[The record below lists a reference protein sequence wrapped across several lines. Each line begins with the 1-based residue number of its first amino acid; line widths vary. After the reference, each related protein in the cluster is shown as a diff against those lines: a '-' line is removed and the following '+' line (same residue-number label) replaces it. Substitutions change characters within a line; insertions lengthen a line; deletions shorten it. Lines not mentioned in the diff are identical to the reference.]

1 MSSPTILGAA
11 LAAVLALTACST
23 LGESESE
30 SGPASGSAGAAAGG
44 TVVLVTHES
53 FAVDRKLLTEFE
65 REAGLNVD
73 VRQLGDAGALVNQL
87 VLTKDSPLGDAV
99 FGIDNTFASR
109 ALNEGV
115 LAPYD
120 TPALPEGAEDLR
132 VASSDR
138 LTPVDYGD
146 VCVNADLQWFADRDL
161 AVPENLADLADPAYA
176 DLLVVTDPTTSS
188 PGLAFLLATVAAY
201 GESGWLDY
209 WAALRDNGV
218 RIAGSWS
225 DAYYVDFSGS
235 DGNGPR
241 PLVLSYASSP
251 PSEVR
256 GDRATTS
263 ALLDTCFRQ
272 VEYAGVIAGAAN
284 PEGAEQVVDFLLSP
298 QFQKDLP
305 TRMYV
310 YPVDPQA
317 KLPVEWKRFA
327 PVPAR
332 PWRLD
337 ATQIDANR
345 STWVQQWADTVLG

>member
-1 MSSPTILGAA
+1 MNNRTMLGAA
-11 LAAVLALTACST
+11 MAASLALTACST
-23 LGESESE
+23 LGESDSE
-30 SGPASGSAGAAAGG
+30 AASGSAGTATGG
-44 TVVLVTHES
+44 RVVLVTHES
-53 FAVDRKLLTEFE
+53 FAVGEKLLADFE
-65 REAGLNVD
+65 QEAGLSVD

-120 TPALPEGAEDLR
+120 ASALPEAAEDLR
-132 VASSDR
+132 IAGSEH

-146 VCVNADLQWFADRDL
+146 VCVNADLQWFADHDL
-161 AVPENLADLADPAYA
+161 AVPETLADLTDPAYA
-176 DLLVVTDPTTSS
+176 DLLVVSDPTTSS

-218 RIAGSWS
+218 KVAGSWS

-235 DGNGPR
+235 DGNGTR

-251 PSEVR
+251 PSEVQD
-256 GDRATTS
+256 DRATTS

-284 PEGAEQVVDFLLSP
+284 PDGAKQVVDFLLSA
-298 QFQKDLP
+298 QFQKQLP

-310 YPVDPQA
+310 YPVDPRVE
-317 KLPVEWKRFA
+317 LPVEWKRFA
-327 PVPAR
+327 PSPAR

-337 ATQIDANR
+337 AEQIDVNR
-345 STWVQQWADTVLG
+345 STWVQRWADTVLG